1 MTPKYGMELLELFLA
16 KKDTAMN
23 EWIHVRSFCDEDG
36 GRNNSKFNS
45 LEEIYIICMARRI
58 TEERVSFLEDPPNQ
72 HSYETID
79 WKRL

>member
-1 MTPKYGMELLELFLA
+1 MELLELFLA

-45 LEEIYIICMARRI
+45 LEEIYIICVARRI